1 MDIATITATIAGIC
15 MAICQ
20 VPQAWKIYKAGNAEG
35 MSLLMQII
43 LTSGIF
49 FWFVTG
55 IIIDFIYKESA
66 GTPMWI
72 SNGFC
77 LIFCIYLLIMC
88 IRTKIQDKK

>member
-20 VPQAWKIYKAGNAEG
+20 VPQAWKIYKAGKAEG
-35 MSLLMQII
+35 LSLLMQII

-49 FWFVTG
+49 FWFATG
-55 IIIDFIYKESA
+55 LIMTVVYHEPA

-77 LIFCIYLLIMC
+77 LIFCVYVLIMC
-88 IRTKIQDKK
+88 IRSKKQ